1 MLDGNH
7 AAKKQ
12 KFHKEVK
19 EISSNIKQGFQEGW
33 GKVGQW
39 SAALLP
45 SAKYGTVPA
54 MFFIRLNDHENVGAE
69 KKLHAF
75 FTSELGGGRQLTSG
89 KRL

>member
-1 MLDGNH
+1 MLHGNH

-12 KFHKEVK
+12 KFHKDIK

-33 GKVGQW
+33 GKARQR

-45 SAKYGTVPA
+45 SIKYGTIPA
-54 MFFIRLNDHENVGAE
+54 MLSVRLNDHENVEAE

-75 FTSELGGGRQLTSG
+75 FTSELDEGKQLTSG